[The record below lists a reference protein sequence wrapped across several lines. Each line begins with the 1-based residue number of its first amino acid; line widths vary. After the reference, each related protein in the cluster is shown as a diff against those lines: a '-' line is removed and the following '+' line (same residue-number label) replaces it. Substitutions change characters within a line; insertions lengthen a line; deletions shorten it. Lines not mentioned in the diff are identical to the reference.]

1 MHTFLQISHIQLPKG
16 SRQVTHN
23 IEIVVRKNM
32 GISQPLETRQTTG
45 YLLEMRKR
53 LVFADSIWEHGWDW
67 CFSDFFL
74 RSQIIVS
81 LHITYYSLTNDL
93 EINGNL
99 AYKKHKLSFKL
110 CYIVAAFKSWFHLFI
125 KIIDFNWNCEALKDV
140 DGLLS
145 AHRLMMGRR

>member
-23 IEIVVRKNM
+23 IEIVVRENM

-74 RSQIIVS
+74 RSQIIVYNFPS
-81 LHITYYSLTNDL
+81 NKYL
-93 EINGNL
+93 
-99 AYKKHKLSFKL
+99 FK
-110 CYIVAAFKSWFHLFI
+110 I
-125 KIIDFNWNCEALKDV
+125 KIKYCADPTQKFT
-140 DGLLS
+140 
-145 AHRLMMGRR
+145 H